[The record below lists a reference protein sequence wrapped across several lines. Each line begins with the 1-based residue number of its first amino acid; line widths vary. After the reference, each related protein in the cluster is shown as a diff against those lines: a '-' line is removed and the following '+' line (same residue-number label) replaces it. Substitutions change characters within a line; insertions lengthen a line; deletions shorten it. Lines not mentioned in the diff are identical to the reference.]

1 MSDLDTLTLPL
12 LPLTTGVV
20 LPGMVVTLTLESP
33 EARAAV
39 DAAASDDDRLLVLV
53 PRLEGRYARVGT
65 IAKIE
70 DLGRIRGGTEA
81 LVIRGLGRASIG
93 VGVAGTGEATWVQL
107 EPVADG
113 PASER
118 AETLA
123 REYRATIESIVEA
136 RGVPAVAEFLR
147 GLSDPGQI
155 ADIAGY
161 SPDLS
166 FERKVEVLE
175 TIDVER
181 RLELVLGW
189 AKDTLA
195 EVQVKEK
202 IRDEVSDSLE
212 QRQREAPQPSTKNR
226 PSVTLDVS
234 LPNTGA
240 EPLVLNL
247 RLRYDGERPRS
258 ESNRKGEGGARPAR
272 AHVRAVARVRLDP
285 NLSRLDDGAA
295 VERAHRGQPGHHRC
309 SPDPR

>member
-20 LPGMVVTLTLESP
+20 LPGMVVTLTLESQ

-107 EPVADG
+107 EPVADE

-181 RLELVLGW
+181 RLELVLEW

-212 QRQREAPQPSTKNR
+212 QRQREAI
-226 PSVTLDVS
+226 
-234 LPNTGA
+234 
-240 EPLVLNL
+240 L
-247 RLRYDGERPRS
+247 REQMAAIRKELGEDG
-258 ESNRKGEGGARPAR
+258 
-272 AHVRAVARVRLDP
+272 
-285 NLSRLDDGAA
+285 SRT
-295 VERAHRGQPGHHRC
+295 
-309 SPDPR
+309 

>member
-1 MSDLDTLTLPL
+1 MPGHPVTFSQVQTFDRKGTIPMSDLDTLTLPL

-107 EPVADG
+107 EPVAEE

-147 GLSDPGQI
+147 GRTDRGYRRVFTGSLVRAEGGGPRDDRRRAQ
-155 ADIAGY
+155 ARAG
-161 SPDLS
+161 
-166 FERKVEVLE
+166 
-175 TIDVER
+175 
-181 RLELVLGW
+181 
-189 AKDTLA
+189 
-195 EVQVKEK
+195 
-202 IRDEVSDSLE
+202 
-212 QRQREAPQPSTKNR
+212 
-226 PSVTLDVS
+226 
-234 LPNTGA
+234 
-240 EPLVLNL
+240 
-247 RLRYDGERPRS
+247 PRV
-258 ESNRKGEGGARPAR
+258 GEGHPR
-272 AHVRAVARVRLDP
+272 
-285 NLSRLDDGAA
+285 
-295 VERAHRGQPGHHRC
+295 RGTGEGE
-309 SPDPR
+309 